1 MKSSNYRH
9 IFLALVSGLLLALPW
24 IISGTAIT
32 VFAAF
37 VPLLIVA
44 SELAESKKSGA
55 NLKFTLFAFITMF
68 TWNTGGLWWLANAS
82 FIAAAA
88 VIVVYTVLM
97 TGVFVWVFKR
107 YKQFGRNQALLL
119 FVPTWICFEYLMMQT
134 QISRPWLNLGNAFA
148 NNITLIQWYEYTG
161 IFGGSVWALIINT
174 IVFLIYDESKK
185 AISWRK
191 QQVKLALLI
200 ALLFVPILFSVVRY
214 ATYNEKPHP
223 VKVAILQPNIDSYT
237 EKYSMPIRDQLK
249 IITDLA
255 DSTKSFKPDYF
266 IAPET
271 SIPIGIR
278 EEMLSSHFTV
288 EIIRDFLESCPD
300 AEFVIGA
307 TTRVV
312 YPNGNGKTTISQ
324 PLGNSGDYYDL
335 FNSALQIDTGINV
348 DIYHKS
354 RLVPGVEFLPYPKVF
369 GLIEDIVPDFGGL
382 SGNHGTQDY
391 REVFLHDSRD
401 FKAGIPVCYESV
413 YGDCV
418 AEFVEKGAE
427 FLLIITNDGWWEDT
441 QGHRQHNSL
450 SALRAIETRRSIA
463 RSANTGISC
472 LINQRGDI
480 ISYLGYNEKGF
491 ITGEINVNDKLTF
504 YVKHGDYIA
513 RIFTAI
519 GLILNLVLMGV
530 LLRKRFPKSMS
541 FS

>member
-1 MKSSNYRH
+1 
-9 IFLALVSGLLLALPW
+9 LALPW
-24 IISGTAIT
+24 IISGTGIS
-32 VFAAF
+32 VFVAF

-44 SELAESKKSGA
+44 SDLADSKKSGA
-55 NLKFTLFAFITMF
+55 NLKFTVFAFITMF
-68 TWNTGGLWWLANAS
+68 IWNTGGLWWLANAS

-88 VIVVYTVLM
+88 VIVVYSVLM
-97 TGVFVWVFKR
+97 TGVLIWLFR
-107 YKQFGRNQALLL
+107 IYKQFGRNQALLL
-119 FVPTWICFEYLMMQT
+119 FVPTWICFEYLMMRT

-174 IVFLIYDESKK
+174 IGFLIYDESRK
-185 AISWRK
+185 ANFWRK
-191 QQVKLALLI
+191 QQTKLILLI
-200 ALLFVPILFSVVRY
+200 VLLFIPILFSVLRYVTYEEKLNPVR
-214 ATYNEKPHP
+214 
-223 VKVAILQPNIDSYT
+223 VAVLQPKIDSYT

-278 EEMLSSHFTV
+278 EEMLSSHFTI
-288 EIIRDFLESCPD
+288 EIIRDFLKSCPD

-312 YPNGNGKTTISQ
+312 YSKGVGKTKISQ
-324 PLGNSGDYYDL
+324 PLGDSGDYYDL
-335 FNSALQIDTGINV
+335 FNSALQIDTSMKV

-354 RLVPGVEFLPYPKVF
+354 RLVSGVEFLPYPQVF

-391 REVFLHDSRD
+391 REVFVHNKKD

-418 AEFVEKGAE
+418 AEFVEQGAE
-427 FLLIITNDGWWEDT
+427 FLLIITNDGWWGDT

-450 SALRAIETRRSIA
+450 SSLRAIETRRSIA

-472 LINQRGDI
+472 LINQRGDVLTF
-480 ISYLGYNEKGF
+480 LGYNEKGF
-491 ITGEINVNDKLTF
+491 ITGEINANDKITF
-504 YVKHGDYIA
+504 YVMHGDYIG
-513 RIFTAI
+513 RIFTAM
-519 GLILNLVLMGV
+519 GLILNLVLLGV
-530 LLRKRFPKSMS
+530 MLRKRYPKSMS